1 MMTMAVAAPTD
12 PRRCTLLI
20 GEGSDVAQDRQ
31 ERPRTSRFHID
42 AADRAAFYHSLQTRS
57 GVILKQ
63 IDLGPLPHG
72 ATFGATIAP
81 ALRLATSL

>member
-1 MMTMAVAAPTD
+1 MTMAVAAPTH

-20 GEGSDVAQDRQ
+20 GEGSEVAQDRQ
-31 ERPRTSRFHID
+31 ERPRTTRFHVD
-42 AADRAAFYHSLQTRS
+42 AANRAAFYHRLQTRS
-57 GVILKQ
+57 AANLKQ